1 MHPFVKIL
9 TLIAVLLMMNL
20 LDHWQL
26 FGLCI
31 VVCVVA
37 AKLQFHQF
45 LAMIRRMR
53 LFFISILLVYL
64 FSTPGEIIEHI
75 SSGLSPTYEGL
86 HLGLVQIQKLLIALA
101 ALCVLLSVDSKE
113 KLMLGLYVF
122 LSPLKVLGL
131 DVERFTARLLL
142 TFDYVEELACS
153 KNNTISFMHLDRMH
167 EEVAPSL
174 CDKVIVLETQAYRVI
189 DQIILIGLVGLALL
203 FIGLKIWS

>member
-9 TLIAVLLMMNL
+9 ILIAVLLMTNL
-20 LDHWQL
+20 LDHWLL

-31 VVCVVA
+31 GVCVVA

-189 DQIILIGLVGLALL
+189 DQIILIGLVGLVVL
-203 FIGLKIWS
+203 FIGLKIWL